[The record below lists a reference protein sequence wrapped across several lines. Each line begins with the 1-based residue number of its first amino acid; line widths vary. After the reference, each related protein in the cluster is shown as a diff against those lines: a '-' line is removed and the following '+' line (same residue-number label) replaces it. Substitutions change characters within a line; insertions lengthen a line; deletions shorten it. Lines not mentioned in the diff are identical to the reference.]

1 MSQPIIYV
9 ELGKVN
15 PLILKFQLRNTPL
28 ASRWLAKWHASR
40 QCDLDDP
47 TRFYGF
53 NTVEQEIKR
62 AEKEIRQ
69 CISTINSFEPIIHR
83 PFTSVHDQD
92 ILNYLHNIFE
102 RYHGLLDQQQH
113 EFWIRS
119 PEPVRQALAKL
130 NVLVHRCETAARPQ
144 QPRAVCTWYGLPKT
158 DTLTLE
164 EMQQYGE
171 IDPGFGSMYFCYVE
185 IGKTLEDLTHDL
197 DNYISDE
204 AFKPFNF
211 YSVDFVMKFS
221 ESSDQDISEKLQNM
235 KNYYSQHQKF
245 FYERELNN
253 FNDPRLLPLKFPFA
267 DLIFDQPKHELVDCI
282 KEKQYVNKVY
292 VQ

>member
-9 ELGKVN
+9 ELGKVD
-15 PLILKFQLRNTPL
+15 PLILQFQLRNTPL
-28 ASRWLAKWHASR
+28 ATRWLEKWHASR
-40 QCDLDDP
+40 QYNLDDP

-53 NTVEQEIKR
+53 NTVEQEIER
-62 AEKEIRQ
+62 AEKEIRE
-69 CISTINSFEPIIHR
+69 CIATINSFEPIIDR
-83 PFTSVHDQD
+83 VFTSVHDQD

-119 PEPVRQALAKL
+119 PESIKQALAKL

-158 DTLTLE
+158 DTLTIE
-164 EMQQYGE
+164 EMQQHGE

-185 IGKTLEDLTHDL
+185 IGKTLEDLTQDL
-197 DNYISDE
+197 DDYIGDE

-211 YSVDFVMKFS
+211 YSVDFVMRFF
-221 ESSDQDISEKLQNM
+221 ESNAQDISEKLQNM
-235 KNYYSQHQKF
+235 KNYHSQHWKF
-245 FYERELNN
+245 FHDRGLSD

-267 DLIFDQPKHELVDCI
+267 DLILDRPMHELINSI
-282 KEKQYVNKVY
+282 KQKQYVNKVY